1 MWAITWTIYR
11 KSYTRN
17 REDVIASFAASAAT
31 FTAVHLNIVP
41 LSVPDALNETVCGDG
56 PMTKVPFSSVKML
69 TVGTGCPPV
78 EMHVNVTFLPVDS
91 GRIGPV
97 IVTDSGGSVQKL
109 NLFSNIFFKP
119 H

>member
-1 MWAITWTIYR
+1 MGDHVDRIACLIL
-11 KSYTRN
+11 
-17 REDVIASFAASAAT
+17 VIERTKLSVLLPAT
-31 FTAVHLNIVP
+31 FSAVHLNTVP

-97 IVTDSGGSVQKL
+97 IVTDSGGSAQKL
-109 NLFSNIFFKP
+109 NFIRPFFKP
-119 H
+119 Q